1 MSHQSIYE
9 ATWAEYIYC
18 TTTMC
23 EDTFIESSIA
33 LHAHHFLV
41 I

>member
-9 ATWAEYIYC
+9 ATWAEYIYFM
-18 TTTMC
+18 TMC